1 MQKQSLPTKSK
12 AYEPSIPALEEFLK
26 NGVHFGHKTSHWNPK
41 MAQYI
46 YGSRNGIHI
55 IDVIKTM
62 KALKKALVAIH
73 DASERGTVLFVGTKG
88 QAATVLET
96 VAEESGAFY
105 VTTRWP
111 GGLFTN
117 YNTLK
122 RTIRKYMD
130 LEQSVAD
137 ALGEDILKKEA
148 LSMRRDVARLDKI
161 YRGLKLMDKLP
172 SMIVVIDS
180 RSESVAIKE
189 ARKVGIP
196 IVAMLDTNCDP
207 AGIDYP
213 IPSNDD
219 SIKSISMI
227 VKLIGDAVKSGRKSE
242 TLRSLRKNYEAE
254 LAQRRTDALRRK
266 ATQDAQKEEEMNR
279 IKRIKE
285 GVVSDAVSSKSV
297 EENDEKS
304 VKDTVSGANEAK
316 TKEVKFAL
324 EGVTD
329 KIMVVLQEAGF
340 DSVSKV
346 QKASDDQL
354 LSLKGVGPKAVEAIR
369 KATK

>member
-1 MQKQSLPTKSK
+1 MQKKASPAKIK
-12 AYEPSIPALEEFLK
+12 AYEPVIPELEEFLK

-62 KALKKALVAIH
+62 KALKKALIAIH
-73 DASERGTVLFVGTKG
+73 DASENGTILFVGTKG

-122 RTIRKYMD
+122 KTIRKYMD

-148 LSMRRDVARLDKI
+148 LSMKRDVARLDKI

-180 RSESVAIKE
+180 RAERVAIKE
-189 ARKVGIP
+189 AKKVGIP

-207 AGIDYP
+207 TGIDYP

-227 VKLIGDAVKSGRKSE
+227 IRLIGEAVRSGRKSE
-242 TLRSLRKNYEAE
+242 AVRSLRKNYEAE
-254 LAQRRTDALRRK
+254 LEQRRADALRKK
-266 ATQDAQKEEEMNR
+266 ATQEAQKKEEMNR

-285 GVVSDAVSSKSV
+285 RAISDVVSAKVVDKISNNRDDDASKSIKK
-297 EENDEKS
+297 N
-304 VKDTVSGANEAK
+304 
-316 TKEVKFAL
+316 
-324 EGVTD
+324 TD
-329 KIMVVLQEAGF
+329 KLVINGISDKIVNILCEVGL
-340 DSVSKV
+340 DSVGKI
-346 QKASDDQL
+346 QKASDKKL
-354 LSLKGVGPKAVEAIR
+354 LSLKGIGPKTVEAIR
-369 KATK
+369 NAIK